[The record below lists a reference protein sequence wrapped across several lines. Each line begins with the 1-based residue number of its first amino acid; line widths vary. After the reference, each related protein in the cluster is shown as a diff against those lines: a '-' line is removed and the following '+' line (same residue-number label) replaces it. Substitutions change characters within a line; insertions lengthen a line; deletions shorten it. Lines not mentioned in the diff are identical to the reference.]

1 VVYTEQGKEIIDQ
14 YRKYKNC
21 EINSLGEGGINVCDE
36 GGDIEVGDY
45 LCSSSVSGKV
55 MKQDDD
61 ILHNYTVAKAMQDVV
76 WENEVVGKNGC
87 YEKNGH
93 KWKMIGCT
101 YHCG

>member
-1 VVYTEQGKEIIDQ
+1 
-14 YRKYKNC
+14 
-21 EINSLGEGGINVCDE
+21 
-36 GGDIEVGDY
+36 
-45 LCSSSVSGKV
+45 

-61 ILHNYTVAKAMQDVV
+61 ILHSYTVAKALQNVV